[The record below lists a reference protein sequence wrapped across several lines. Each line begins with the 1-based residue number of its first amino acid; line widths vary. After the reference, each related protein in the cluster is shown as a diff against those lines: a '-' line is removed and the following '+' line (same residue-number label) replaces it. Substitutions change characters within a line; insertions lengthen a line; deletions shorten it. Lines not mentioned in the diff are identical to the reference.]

1 MAFLRK
7 QLIAF
12 LVATLFLAFFY
23 FYFNF
28 NLVSRLDFLADVT
41 ANLQPVNSGQKLE
54 NPPKIF
60 KSIYATGWSAGSYKY
75 KNYLRSVVS
84 TSPVNAVVI
93 DIKDATG
100 VVSYRTQAPMAKAN
114 KAYWPEIRNLDALVK
129 DLHSQG
135 VYVIGRI
142 AVFEDG
148 ELAHARPDL
157 AIYNKAQTYD
167 PAQPVLWGN
176 NNGLAWVDPASE
188 EVWNYNI
195 EIARDA
201 LSHGI
206 DEINFDYVRFPT
218 DGNLKNMGFPKW
230 DKKTPRSIVI
240 KNFFKKVRESLSDA
254 TLSVDL
260 FGLSAV
266 NSDDLG
272 IGQILENAF
281 DYFDY
286 VCPMLYPSHFASG
299 FLGFEN
305 PAEHPYEVVKYA
317 TQMALLKKEYYKN
330 ALSFTGSVGKLAKIR
345 PWIQDFDLGAVY
357 DEAMV
362 RQQIDAVVDATQKE
376 YVGFML
382 WSPSNFYAKEA
393 LISPAVATH

>member
-1 MAFLRK
+1 VLTCAIVAATGGFVSVILSDAHAVRGDV
-7 QLIAF
+7 APAATS
-12 LVATLFLAFFY
+12 LVAVPVITPPPVHLHPTTVKGIYVTAY
-23 FYFNF
+23 TAGNQ
-28 NLVSRLDFLADVT
+28 VRLD
-41 ANLQPVNSGQKLE
+41 
-54 NPPKIF
+54 KI
-60 KSIYATGWSAGSYKY
+60 IDLIDRTE
-75 KNYLRSVVS
+75 L
-84 TSPVNAVVI
+84 NAVVI
-93 DIKDATG
+93 DIKDYTG
-100 VVSYRTQAPMAKAN
+100 YILYDSHVPLAEQLHTTKNILGDVP
-114 KAYWPEIRNLDALVK
+114 ALISR
-129 DLHSQG
+129 LHEHG
-135 VYVIGRI
+135 IYVIARQT
-142 AVFEDG
+142 VFQD
-148 ELAHARPDL
+148 
-157 AIYNKAQTYD
+157 
-167 PAQPVLWGN
+167 PVLAKN
-176 NNGLAWVDPASE
+176 NPIWAIRDVHGGLWRDRNGLAWVDASVTG
-188 EVWNYNI
+188 VWDYNI
-195 EIARDA
+195 AIAKEA
-201 LSHGI
+201 AGLGF

-382 WSPSNFYAKEA
+382 WSPSNFYTKEA